1 MNNLKIV
8 GKTIFLNIS
17 VPVEIGQIKLDHV
30 YQISVY
36 KAKEEGKILYDID
49 DIDNQNVI
57 YMGMK
62 VEGYKGFK
70 KLREFHNELGIN
82 LDELIKEKASKQLTP
97 DELEKWL
104 NDNYKDSFG
113 ELR

>member
-1 MNNLKIV
+1 MKKFKVV
-8 GKTIFLNIS
+8 GKTIFLNIA
-17 VPVEIGQIKLDHV
+17 VPVEVGQIKLDHV

-49 DIDNQNVI
+49 DMDNQNVT

-62 VEGYKGFK
+62 VEGYQGFK
-70 KLREFHNELGIN
+70 KLREFHKELGID
-82 LDELIKEKASKQLTP
+82 LDKIIIEKASNKLTP

>member
-1 MNNLKIV
+1 MKKFKV
-8 GKTIFLNIS
+8 TSKTIFLNIS

-49 DIDNQNVI
+49 DMDNQNVF
-57 YMGMK
+57 YMGME
-62 VEGYKGFK
+62 VEGYKGFR
-70 KLREFHNELGIN
+70 KLREFHNELGID
-82 LDELIKEKASKQLTP
+82 LDKIITEKASKQLTP